1 MKKEDVFEPTQPLPA
16 PIPELQ
22 WETGIPEAATPIPGW
37 VKPKVTKVKIDTVK
51 QLLQKLRIKYTSI
64 NNKEPDKY
72 TWQILKALGD
82 IFVMEEK
89 RDALKKK

>member
-1 MKKEDVFEPTQPLPA
+1 MPKT
-16 PIPELQ
+16 
-22 WETGIPEAATPIPGW
+22 AAPIPGW

-51 QLLQKLRIKYTSI
+51 QLLQKLKVKYKSI
-64 NNKEPDKY
+64 NLKEPDKY

-82 IFVMEEK
+82 ISVMEEK